1 MERGSRLAID
11 VGTVRIGL
19 AVSDPDS
26 IVSTPLPA
34 LVRSKL
40 LVESLKEILSLISEN
55 GVIEVYVGDPLSLSG
70 VETASTQDAR
80 QFALQLAE
88 LTSVPVRLVDPLA
101 SPSPHS
107 ASAKLRLN
115 GKNAKAA
122 KSLIDSASA
131 VEILEQALNV
141 SKQSGK
147 PAGLRVGGLND

>member
-40 LVESLKEILSLISEN
+40 LIESLKEILSLISEN

-88 LTSVPVRLVDPLA
+88 LTSVPVRLVDERLTTVT
-101 SPSPHS
+101 

>member
-34 LVRSKL
+34 FVRSKL
-40 LVESLKEILSLISEN
+40 LVESLQEILSLISEN

-88 LTSVPVRLVDPLA
+88 LTSVPVRLVDERLTTVT
-101 SPSPHS
+101 

-131 VEILEQALNV
+131 AEILEQALNI

>member
-34 LVRSKL
+34 LVRSRL
-40 LVESLKEILSLISEN
+40 LIESLKEILSLISEN

-80 QFALQLAE
+80 QFSIQLAE
-88 LTSVPVRLVDPLA
+88 LTSVPVRLVDERLTTVT
-101 SPSPHS
+101 

>member
-26 IVSTPLPA
+26 IISNPLSA
-34 LVRSKL
+34 VARSKVL
-40 LVESLKEILSLISEN
+40 NDSLQEILSLILEN

-88 LTSVPVRLVDPLA
+88 LTSVPVRLVDERLTTVT
-101 SPSPHS
+101 

-131 VEILEQALNV
+131 VEILEQALRI

>member
-40 LVESLKEILSLISEN
+40 LIESLKEILSLISEN

-80 QFALQLAE
+80 QFSIQLAE
-88 LTSVPVRLVDPLA
+88 LTSVPVRLVDERLTTVT
-101 SPSPHS
+101 

-141 SKQSGK
+141 SKQSGR

>member
-34 LVRSKL
+34 LVRSRL
-40 LVESLKEILSLISEN
+40 LIESLKEILSLISEN

-88 LTSVPVRLVDPLA
+88 LTSVPVRLVDERLTTVT
-101 SPSPHS
+101 

>member
-1 MERGSRLAID
+1 
-11 VGTVRIGL
+11 L

-88 LTSVPVRLVDPLA
+88 LTSVPVRLVDERLTTVT
-101 SPSPHS
+101 

-141 SKQSGK
+141 SKQSGR

>member
-19 AVSDPDS
+19 AVSDPGS
-26 IVSTPLPA
+26 IVSTPLSA
-34 LVRSKL
+34 VARSKVL
-40 LVESLKEILSLISEN
+40 TESLQEILNLILEN

-88 LTSVPVRLVDPLA
+88 LTSVPVRLVDERLTTVT
-101 SPSPHS
+101 

-115 GKNAKAA
+115 GKNVKAA

-131 VEILEQALNV
+131 VEILEQAL
-141 SKQSGK
+141 SIAKQSGK

>member
-40 LVESLKEILSLISEN
+40 LVESLQEILSLISKN

-88 LTSVPVRLVDPLA
+88 LTSVPVRLVDERLTTVT
-101 SPSPHS
+101 

>member
-1 MERGSRLAID
+1 MDRGSRLAID

-26 IVSTPLPA
+26 ILSTPMPA
-34 LVRSKL
+34 LIRSKL
-40 LVESLKEILSLISEN
+40 LTETLQEILSLISDN
-55 GVIEVYVGDPLSLSG
+55 GVVEVFIGDPLSLSG
-70 VETASTQDAR
+70 SETESTKDAR

-88 LTSVPVRLVDPLA
+88 LTSVPVRLVDERLTTVT
-101 SPSPHS
+101 

-122 KSLIDSASA
+122 KSLVDSASA
-131 VEILEQALNV
+131 VEILEQALSI

-147 PAGLRVGGLND
+147 PAGLRVGGSND

>member
-26 IVSTPLPA
+26 IVSTPWPA
-34 LVRSKL
+34 LVRSKM
-40 LVESLKEILSLISEN
+40 LVESLQEILSLISEN

-88 LTSVPVRLVDPLA
+88 LTSVPVRLVDERLTTVT
-101 SPSPHS
+101 

>member
-26 IVSTPLPA
+26 IVSTPWPA

-40 LVESLKEILSLISEN
+40 LAESLQEILSLISKN

-80 QFALQLAE
+80 KFALQLAE
-88 LTSVPVRLVDPLA
+88 LTSVPVRLVDERLTTVT
-101 SPSPHS
+101 

-141 SKQSGK
+141 SKQSGR

>member
-40 LVESLKEILSLISEN
+40 LIESLKEILSLISEN

-88 LTSVPVRLVDPLA
+88 LTSVPVRLVDERLTTVTA
-101 SPSPHS
+101 SS
-107 ASAKLRLN
+107 KLRLN
-115 GKNAKAA
+115 GVNAKTA
-122 KSLIDSASA
+122 KGLIDSASA

-141 SKQSGK
+141 SKKSGR
-147 PAGLRVGGLND
+147 PAGSRAGGLHD

>member
-26 IVSTPLPA
+26 IVSTPWPA
-34 LVRSKL
+34 LIRSKL
-40 LVESLKEILSLISEN
+40 LVESLQEILSLISEN
-55 GVIEVYVGDPLSLSG
+55 GVIEVYVGDPISLSG

-88 LTSVPVRLVDPLA
+88 LTSVPVRLVDERLTTVT
-101 SPSPHS
+101 

-131 VEILEQALNV
+131 VEILEQALSI

>member
-40 LVESLKEILSLISEN
+40 LVESLQEILSLISEN

-80 QFALQLAE
+80 KFALQLAE
-88 LTSVPVRLVDPLA
+88 LTSVPVRLVDERLTTVT
-101 SPSPHS
+101 